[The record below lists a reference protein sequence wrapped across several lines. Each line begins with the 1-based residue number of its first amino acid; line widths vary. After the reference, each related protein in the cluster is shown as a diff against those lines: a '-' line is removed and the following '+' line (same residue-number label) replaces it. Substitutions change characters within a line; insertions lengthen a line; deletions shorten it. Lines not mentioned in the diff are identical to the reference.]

1 MLRTDGLVEDFKSET
16 IRLSEECT
24 LFWKRLLEAAK
35 QPAVHNLL
43 AKRHHTLRVKRF
55 AEGFFVQNNVR
66 RIATQCDESNYQNY
80 DVIYEAAKRDYINS
94 LPSLPVHC
102 ASIDGDSSSLPFIFE
117 DKYNNGEDIIEDKG
131 IFDVCTISVYD

>member
-1 MLRTDGLVEDFKSET
+1 MRTE
-16 IRLSEECT
+16 IARLNEECT

-55 AEGFFVQNNVR
+55 AEGFFVQNNAR
-66 RIATQCDESNYQNY
+66 RTAMQCNESNYQNY
-80 DVIYEAAKRDYINS
+80 DVVYEAARRSHYINS

-102 ASIDGDSSSLPFIFE
+102 VSVDGDSSSLPFIFE
-117 DKYNNGEDIIEDKG
+117 DKYDDSDGTNEDNGIYKLVSRRD
-131 IFDVCTISVYD
+131 